1 MCRYTAHRFIS
12 TLGAFGF
19 AGQMYRTSIRFYV
32 TCSKEVGVV
41 NDVVIM
47 SCYAIFRL
55 RTILLIRT
63 KMEFFIK

>member
-1 MCRYTAHRFIS
+1 MGRYTAHRFIS

-41 NDVVIM
+41 NDIIFM
-47 SCYAIFRL
+47 SCYAILDFRL
-55 RTILLIRT
+55 YY
-63 KMEFFIK
+63 